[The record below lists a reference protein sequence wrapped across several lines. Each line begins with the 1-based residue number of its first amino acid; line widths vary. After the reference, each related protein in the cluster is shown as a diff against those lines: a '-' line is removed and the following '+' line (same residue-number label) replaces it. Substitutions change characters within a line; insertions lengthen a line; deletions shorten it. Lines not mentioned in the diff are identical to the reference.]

1 MKSFKLVLTGSAI
14 LMCVILV
21 SNQKITGTSKRVQ
34 PAKYILQKQ
43 TTAIYSGDADPL
55 IYPWCSPLY
64 LPY

>member
-14 LMCVILV
+14 LMCAILV

-34 PAKYILQKQ
+34 PAKNILQKQ
-43 TTAIYSGDADPL
+43 TPTMYTGDVDPL